1 MKITDKFNSNPR
13 NVYRNNKE
21 DHRMK
26 KAFSLLLA
34 GVMCVGLLAGC
45 GGQNSESQ
53 SSTSSTSSTDSSTST
68 TATSETSNK
77 KIDTLRIAFVPSREP
92 EEIITATEPLKQMLT
107 DELATLGYDV
117 GEVDITVGTSYEAVG
132 EALAAGTA
140 DVGLIPGGTYVLY
153 DDGCDVLLT
162 ATRDGLSI
170 DSDNA
175 KDWNDNAPTEPTTE
189 QVTSYRAL
197 MIAGPSEKGKELA
210 AKVNAG
216 EALTWEDV
224 SSANWSVA
232 NSSSPAGYIY
242 PSLWLQENFD
252 KNITDLPHAVQSD
265 SYGSAFARLASGQ
278 VDILCTYADARRDYE
293 DEWTTEYGMT
303 NSIWD
308 DTAVVGVTP
317 AIYNDTI
324 SVSKT
329 SPIMDDDF
337 KQALGQAFI
346 NIGNTEE
353 GKEVIAIYSHNGY
366 QWAKSED
373 YDSERAAQEMIQSLN
388 SAG

>member
-1 MKITDKFNSNPR
+1 
-13 NVYRNNKE
+13 
-21 DHRMK
+21 MK
-26 KAFSLLLA
+26 KLATMLLA
-34 GVMCVGLLAGC
+34 GLMCVGLLAGC
-45 GGQNSESQ
+45 GQG
-53 SSTSSTSSTDSSTST
+53 
-68 TATSETSNK
+68 SETQENTQTESTESAGTDAAEDAAGDTAAAEETGTENK
-77 KIDTLRIAFVPSREP
+77 TIETLRIAFVPSREP
-92 EEIITATEPLKQMLT
+92 EEIITATEPLKQLLT
-107 DELATLGYDV
+107 DELAKLGYDV
-117 GEVDITVGTSYEAVG
+117 NEVDITVGTSYEAVG
-132 EALAAGTA
+132 EALSAGTA

-170 DSDNA
+170 DSDNP

-197 MIAGPSEKGKELA
+197 IIAGPSEKGQELA

-216 EALTWEDV
+216 EELTWEDV

-242 PSLWLQENFD
+242 PSLWLQENYE

-278 VDILCTYADARRDYE
+278 VDVLCTYADARRDYE
-293 DEWTTEYGMT
+293 DEWTGEYAMT

-308 DTAVVGVTP
+308 DTAVIGVTP

-329 SPIMDDDF
+329 SPIMDDAF
-337 KQALGQAFI
+337 KAALSEAFI
-346 NIGNTEE
+346 NIGNTEA

-366 QWAKSED
+366 LPAQSSD

-388 SAG
+388 TAQ

>member
-1 MKITDKFNSNPR
+1 
-13 NVYRNNKE
+13 
-21 DHRMK
+21 MK
-26 KAFSLLLA
+26 KALSLLLA
-34 GVMCVGLLAGC
+34 GVLCVGLLAGC

-53 SSTSSTSSTDSSTST
+53 SSSTSSTNSTTSSASSTDSSANSTDSSTST
-68 TATSETSNK
+68 TASSETSNK

-329 SPIMDDDF
+329 SPIIDDDF

>member
-1 MKITDKFNSNPR
+1 
-13 NVYRNNKE
+13 
-21 DHRMK
+21 MK
-26 KAFSLLLA
+26 KALSLLLA
-34 GVMCVGLLAGC
+34 GVLCVGLLAGC

-53 SSTSSTSSTDSSTST
+53 SSSTSSTNSTTSSASSTDSSANS
-68 TATSETSNK
+68 TATSETSSK

-252 KNITDLPHAVQSD
+252 ENITDLPHAVQSD

>member
-1 MKITDKFNSNPR
+1 
-13 NVYRNNKE
+13 
-21 DHRMK
+21 MK
-26 KAFSLLLA
+26 KALSLLLA
-34 GVMCVGLLAGC
+34 GVLCVGLLAGC

-53 SSTSSTSSTDSSTST
+53 SSTSSTNSTTSSASSTDSSANSTDSSTST
-68 TATSETSNK
+68 TASSETSNK

-293 DEWTTEYGMT
+293 DKWTTEYGMT

>member
-1 MKITDKFNSNPR
+1 
-13 NVYRNNKE
+13 
-21 DHRMK
+21 MK
-26 KAFSLLLA
+26 KALSLLLA
-34 GVMCVGLLAGC
+34 GVLCVGLLAGC

-53 SSTSSTSSTDSSTST
+53 SSSTSSTNSTTSSASSTDSSANSTDSSTST
-68 TATSETSNK
+68 TATSETSSK

-373 YDSERAAQEMIQSLN
+373 YNSERAAQEMIQSLN

>member
-1 MKITDKFNSNPR
+1 
-13 NVYRNNKE
+13 
-21 DHRMK
+21 MK
-26 KAFSLLLA
+26 KTVSMLMTAAMCAGLA
-34 GVMCVGLLAGC
+34 AGAVPALAEGN
-45 GGQNSESQ
+45 QQIEKLS
-53 SSTSSTSSTDSSTST
+53 
-68 TATSETSNK
+68 
-77 KIDTLRIAFVPSREP
+77 IAFVPSREP
-92 EEIITATEPLKQMLT
+92 EEIITATEPLKEMLT
-107 DELATLGYDV
+107 SELAKLGYDV
-117 GEVDITVGTSYEAVG
+117 AEVDITVGTSYEAVG
-132 EALAAGTA
+132 EALSAGTA

-170 DSDNA
+170 DSDSA
-175 KDWNDNAPTEPTTE
+175 KDWNDQAPTEASDK
-189 QVTSYRAL
+189 QATSYRAL

-210 AKVNAG
+210 EKVNAG
-216 EALTWEDV
+216 EELTWEDID
-224 SSANWSVA
+224 SANWSVM

-252 KNITDLPHAVQSD
+252 KNITQLSHAVQSD

-278 VDILCTYADARRDYE
+278 IDVLCTYADARRDYVE
-293 DEWTTEYGMT
+293 KWNSEYAME

-308 DTAVVGVTP
+308 DTAVIGVTP

-329 SPIMDDDF
+329 SPIMDDAF
-337 KQALGQAFI
+337 KAALADAFI

-366 QWAKSED
+366 QKAAAED
-373 YDSERAAQEMIQSLN
+373 YDSERAAQKMIQELN
-388 SAG
+388 SAS

>member
-1 MKITDKFNSNPR
+1 
-13 NVYRNNKE
+13 
-21 DHRMK
+21 MK
-26 KAFSLLLA
+26 KALSLLLA
-34 GVMCVGLLAGC
+34 GVLCVGLLAGC

-53 SSTSSTSSTDSSTST
+53 SSSTSSTNSTTSSASSTDSSANSTDSSTST

-293 DEWTTEYGMT
+293 DEWTTEYGMA

>member
-1 MKITDKFNSNPR
+1 
-13 NVYRNNKE
+13 
-21 DHRMK
+21 MK
-26 KAFSLLLA
+26 KALSLLLA
-34 GVMCVGLLAGC
+34 GALCVGLLAGC

-53 SSTSSTSSTDSSTST
+53 SSSTSSTNSTTSSASSTDSSANSTDSSTST
-68 TATSETSNK
+68 TASSETSNK